1 MGFQPTGETVVERE
15 KKARKIKR
23 SGLRVINNGM
33 RYDISGNLRRMARE
47 IERGERGDV
56 RDTVVVLRVE
66 NQDPKSASIDVMHW
80 GTGTVADAHWMVCT
94 AKNRLE
100 PA

>member
-1 MGFQPTGETVVERE
+1 MGFQPTGETVAERE
-15 KKARKIKR
+15 KKTRKIKR
-23 SGLRVINNGM
+23 SGLRAIDKGM

-56 RDTVVVLRVE
+56 RNAVLVLSVE
-66 NQDPKSASIDVMHW
+66 NGVNKSASVDAMHW
-80 GTGTVADAHWMVCT
+80 GTGTVADAHWMMSTV
-94 AKNRLE
+94 KNRLE